1 MCVPA
6 IMRANYEPSTQTSN
20 NELFPGA
27 NLDEGVDPYDHEGK
41 LPDSFPDN
49 PESLEKVYMSA
60 CMHVNLLFT
69 VLLHACMHTFMESAV
84 D

>member
-49 PESLEKVYMSA
+49 PESLEKVYSSA
-60 CMHVNLLFT
+60 LCM
-69 VLLHACMHTFMESAV
+69 
-84 D
+84 